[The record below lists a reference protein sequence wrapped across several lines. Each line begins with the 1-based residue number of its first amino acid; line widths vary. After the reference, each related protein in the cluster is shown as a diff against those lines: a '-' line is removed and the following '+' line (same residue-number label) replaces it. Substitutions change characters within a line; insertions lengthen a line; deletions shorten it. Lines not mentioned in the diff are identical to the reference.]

1 MKRIYLPFTIALLFS
16 FSNGFAQHWIQ
27 FDDGLAHYLQLKQA
41 PLQTGNFIFFLPAIK
56 SNQTI
61 LSQGIGS
68 PTVSNAWLQGGNR
81 NGTGFPDPVIL
92 NYGKFGTIDNVG
104 LTLISNNSTRM
115 TIDASGNTTIA
126 GGNTTINGGGTLS
139 LNVGNT
145 TVNEN
150 GNEFVING
158 SGSGYAAN
166 INTSS
171 LVGLEVHCT
180 SQGGTGL
187 NSNTHFVDFFDGS
200 QPNPRGSIQG
210 QNLAEFFAD
219 PINITNLA
227 VNTANI
233 IVAAAEI
240 AAGIASAAT
249 VIGVPE
255 GVGFAAQA
263 VGIAVQIANYATVTA
278 IQTTTSLGISYS
290 SSSGDYAEYL
300 KRSKLEDKLYPGDIV
315 GVKNGL
321 ISKNTEGAESVFSI
335 SLAPIVLGNVP
346 PEGKEAEYNKVGFLG
361 QVPVKVRGAAH
372 EGDFIIASGLNDGI
386 GVAVSSENI
395 TPEQFTMV
403 IGRAWTS
410 SEWAGI
416 KYIKVAVGLNAKAM
430 SEIMSRQQKQINT
443 LNTEVSE
450 LRKTNLEAA
459 SLKTR
464 LEKLEQYISNPATIT
479 KQTIYKN

>member
-1 MKRIYLPFTIALLFS
+1 M
-16 FSNGFAQHWIQ
+16 
-27 FDDGLAHYLQLKQA
+27 
-41 PLQTGNFIFFLPAIK
+41 
-56 SNQTI
+56 
-61 LSQGIGS
+61 
-68 PTVSNAWLQGGNR
+68 
-81 NGTGFPDPVIL
+81 
-92 NYGKFGTIDNVG
+92 
-104 LTLISNNSTRM
+104 
-115 TIDASGNTTIA
+115 
-126 GGNTTINGGGTLS
+126 
-139 LNVGNT
+139 
-145 TVNEN
+145 
-150 GNEFVING
+150 
-158 SGSGYAAN
+158 
-166 INTSS
+166 
-171 LVGLEVHCT
+171 
-180 SQGGTGL
+180 
-187 NSNTHFVDFFDGS
+187 
-200 QPNPRGSIQG
+200 
-210 QNLAEFFAD
+210 
-219 PINITNLA
+219 
-227 VNTANI
+227 
-233 IVAAAEI
+233 
-240 AAGIASAAT
+240 
-249 VIGVPE
+249 
-255 GVGFAAQA
+255 
-263 VGIAVQIANYATVTA
+263 GIAVQIANYATVTA